1 METCGKDFYITK
13 DRKKHDRPLSPSS
26 KILGKHVVSGYE
38 KLMGHTAPGRVVMN
52 SQ

>member
-1 METCGKDFYITK
+1 MEACGKDYYITK
-13 DRKKHDRPLSPSS
+13 ERKMHDRPPPT

-38 KLMGHTAPGRVVMN
+38 KLMGHTAPERVVMN